1 MSDATVLHGGP
12 IYEGEL
18 AVLIKAHIWGVH
30 WLFGCYDFGPKTAKT
45 QLAAA
50 FACISVREDRCVHHV
65 LIQLVFGEK
74 KELSSRSLVVLYL
87 KTQAAWVFRY
97 KTTTE

>member
-1 MSDATVLHGGP
+1 MLDATVLHGGP

-30 WLFGCYDFGPKTAKT
+30 WLFGRYDFGPKTAKT

-50 FACISVREDRCVHHV
+50 FACISVE
-65 LIQLVFGEK
+65 
-74 KELSSRSLVVLYL
+74 
-87 KTQAAWVFRY
+87 
-97 KTTTE
+97 

>member
-1 MSDATVLHGGP
+1 MALKGAPQPLSYIVHNITSACCRQNFLTFLALKEPPLSPMLDATVLHGGP

-50 FACISVREDRCVHHV
+50 FACISVE
-65 LIQLVFGEK
+65 
-74 KELSSRSLVVLYL
+74 
-87 KTQAAWVFRY
+87 
-97 KTTTE
+97 

>member
-50 FACISVREDRCVHHV
+50 FACISVE
-65 LIQLVFGEK
+65 LEFSVFLFMIVPKCGLC
-74 KELSSRSLVVLYL
+74 LSMSEVRL
-87 KTQAAWVFRY
+87 
-97 KTTTE
+97 TT